1 MKKRRKT
8 LKNVLTMS
16 LICMLSLLGS
26 SKISNANPSE
36 NLENELSSVIQ
47 SYKGQN
53 IVFEDGISLHLGEA
67 INYSEH
73 PHWKLS
79 NNDVLSINNKGEIKV
94 IGSGTV
100 FMSQKIGDKVHIIE
114 VYVPEDAK
122 RFYRFY
128 SQPNRNYYKV
138 FVDAGHGGKDSGAPG
153 FGKDEAKIN
162 LEIAKKVE
170 QKLKAKNIQVKMS
183 RESDDVFVP
192 LGERAQLANNYGAD
206 VFVSIHQNSAES
218 SSASGIETYYHNKK
232 EMYKPL
238 ASDIQ
243 SDIIKQTGAK
253 NRGVKSANL
262 AVLRESNMPSA
273 LVENGFVTNRD
284 EYNKLINQEY
294 QDKLATGIVNGVE
307 KYLKDNVHIN
317 GEVANTIATGVVYNT
332 DYLNVRSGYG
342 TSYPIIGKLMKGDK
356 VEIIESQNNWH
367 KIKFNGAYGYVSG
380 KYINLDENLDK
391 KDKFNDIQG
400 HWAKNEILDFES
412 KGYING
418 YEDSTFR
425 PENHITRAEFVK
437 VLNKV
442 FKFNTVGSE
451 NFKDVDESAWYY
463 KDICIG
469 AKAGYING
477 YEDGTF
483 RPENPITREEAAKII
498 AKVMNLKGDGY
509 IDFNDSEEI
518 SNWAKEYVDALS
530 DNKIINGYEDNT
542 FRPNQNITRAE
553 TVSIL
558 SRAEN

>member
-1 MKKRRKT
+1 MKKRRKM

-16 LICMLSLLGS
+16 LICTLSLIGS
-26 SKISNANPSE
+26 SKISNANPSK

-79 NNDVLSINNKGEIKV
+79 NNDVLTVNNKGEIKV

-114 VYVPEDAK
+114 VYVPKDDK

-138 FVDAGHGGKDSGAPG
+138 FVDAGHGGKDSGASG
-153 FGKDEAKIN
+153 FGKNEATIN

-183 RESDDVFVP
+183 RERDDVFVP

-206 VFVSIHQNSAES
+206 VFVSIHQNSAQP
-218 SSASGIETYYHNKK
+218 SASGIETYYHDKK

-243 SDIIKQTGAK
+243 TDIIKQTGAK
-253 NRGVKSANL
+253 NRGVKSSNL

-273 LVENGFVTNRD
+273 LVENGFVTNRN

-317 GEVANTIATGVVYNT
+317 GEVVNTIATGVVYDT
-332 DYLNVRSGYG
+332 EDLNVRSGYG
-342 TSYPIIGKLMKGDK
+342 TSYPIIGKLMRGEK

-391 KDKFNDIQG
+391 KDKFNDIQE
-400 HWAKNEILDFES
+400 HWAKSEILDFES

-418 YEDSTFR
+418 YEDNTFR
-425 PENHITRAEFVK
+425 PENNITRAEFVK
-437 VLNKV
+437 ILNKV
-442 FKFNTVGSE
+442 FKFNTAGSE
-451 NFKDVDESAWYY
+451 NFKDVDKSAWYY

-469 AKAGYING
+469 TKVGYING
-477 YEDGTF
+477 YEDGNF
-483 RPENPITREEAAKII
+483 GPEDPITREEAAKMIG
-498 AKVMNLKGDGY
+498 KVMDLKGDGN
-509 IDFNDSEEI
+509 IHFNDSEKI

-542 FRPNQNITRAE
+542 FRPNDNITRAE